1 MERATSNFSVAITG
15 TGMAVP
21 PRVVTNHDLA
31 KLMDTSDEWIRQRTG
46 IEERRY
52 VDAGVGP
59 ADLAFEAAGKALRA
73 SKLEA
78 KDVDFVLVASLSPQQ
93 YFPGTCSFLQA
104 KLGMGT
110 KPGLDIRAQCSGFIY
125 GLELAQSLIMSG
137 QYQRILLVGVE
148 VQSVALD
155 LSNRGRD
162 TATLF
167 GDAAGA
173 VILERSKNLDIGIK
187 RVITHLEGQ
196 YADKLGLR
204 IPSAVGGEWVR
215 PDHIAD
221 GAHSPYMDGRFVFKH
236 AVTRMP
242 EVIGEVLKDQKLNV
256 DDIDL
261 WLFHQANLRINEH
274 ICLTLRIPD
283 EKVYNNIQK
292 YGNTSAATIPTLL
305 DECVRSGRLKPG
317 AKVMTTAFGAG
328 FTWGAA
334 LVVWGN

>member
-1 MERATSNFSVAITG
+1 MQHPIRCSVAITG

-21 PRVVTNHDLA
+21 PRVVTNDDLA
-31 KLMDTSDEWIRQRTG
+31 KMMDTSDEWIRQRTG

-52 VDAGVGP
+52 VDEGVGA
-59 ADLAFEAAGKALRA
+59 ADLAYEASLKALQSA
-73 SKLEA
+73 GIEA
-78 KDVDFVLVASLSPQQ
+78 NDIDFILVATLSPQQ

-110 KPGLDIRAQCSGFIY
+110 KPGLDIRAQCTGFIY
-125 GLELAQSLIMSG
+125 GIEMGQALIMSG
-137 QYQRILLVGVE
+137 QYRRILLVGVE

-173 VILERSKNLDIGIK
+173 VILERSENLDYGIR
-187 RVITHLEGQ
+187 RVITHLDGQ
-196 YADKLGLR
+196 FADKLGLKFPAA
-204 IPSAVGGEWVR
+204 IGGAWIKAEHMAVG
-215 PDHIAD
+215 
-221 GAHSPYMDGRFVFKH
+221 AHNPYMDGRFVFKH

-242 EVIGEVLKDQKLNV
+242 EVINEVLTDQKLSV

-274 ICLTLRIPD
+274 ICLTLRIPA

-292 YGNTSAATIPTLL
+292 YGNTSSATIPTLL
-305 DECVRSGRLKPG
+305 EECVRSGRLKAG
-317 AKVMTTAFGAG
+317 TKVMTTAFGAG

-334 LVVWGN
+334 LVVWGS

>member
-1 MERATSNFSVAITG
+1 MLNAHPNISATITG

-21 PRVVTNHDLA
+21 PRVVTNDDLS

-52 VDAGVGP
+52 VADGVGP
-59 ADLAFEAAGKALRA
+59 ADLAFEAAQKAIQAA
-73 SKLEA
+73 SITPS
-78 KDVDFVLVASLSPQQ
+78 DIDFVLVATISPQQ

-104 KLGMGT
+104 KLGLGT
-110 KPGLDIRAQCSGFIY
+110 TPGLDIRAQCSGFIY
-125 GLELAQSLIMSG
+125 GLELAQALIISG
-137 QYQRILLVGVE
+137 QYRRILLVGVE

-155 LSNRGRD
+155 LSDRGRD

-173 VILERSKNLDIGIK
+173 VILDAAKDRAHGIK

-204 IPSAVGGEWVR
+204 FPSAVGGEWIKQE
-215 PDHIAD
+215 HLAE
-221 GAHSPYMDGRFVFKH
+221 GTHNPYMDGRFVFKN

-242 EVIGEVLKDQKLNV
+242 EVIGEVLQDQKLAV
-256 DDIDL
+256 EDIDL

-274 ICLTLRIPD
+274 ISLTLRIPN
-283 EKVYNNIQK
+283 EKIYNNIQK

-317 AKVMTTAFGAG
+317 QRVLMTAFGAG

-334 LVVWGN
+334 LMVWGS